1 MKKRVAMKKK
11 EGENTVNK
19 ERWNWK
25 FPEGFPKKNQLL
37 IVLLVGILLV
47 IIAIPTPESG
57 GNVEEERKSGTDDSE
72 TTDLDAYREAM
83 ERDLA
88 NILEQTEGVGEVQV
102 MITFRTSA
110 EKVVEKDLEK
120 SESDRREETVF
131 EDTAEGAHT
140 PYVRK
145 EVRPQVEGV
154 LVSAK
159 GGDDA
164 VVRKEITEAVQ
175 ALFGIETH
183 KIKIMK
189 QSDSKKEGSF

>member
-1 MKKRVAMKKK
+1 MNR
-11 EGENTVNK
+11 
-19 ERWNWK
+19 ERWDWK
-25 FPEGFPKKNQLL
+25 FPEGFPKKHQLL
-37 IVLLVGILLV
+37 VVLLVGILLV
-47 IIAIPTPESG
+47 IIAIPTPKPGESL
-57 GNVEEERKSGTDDSE
+57 EKERTSEADDRK
-72 TTDLDAYREAM
+72 TTDLDTYRET
-83 ERDLA
+83 R
-88 NILEQTEGVGEVQV
+88 VRV

-120 SESDRREETVF
+120 SESARREETVF
-131 EDTAEGAHT
+131 EDTAQGAHT

-145 EVRPQVEGV
+145 EVHPQVEGV
-154 LVSAK
+154 LVSAA

>member
-1 MKKRVAMKKK
+1 MNR
-11 EGENTVNK
+11 
-19 ERWNWK
+19 ERWDWK
-25 FPEGFPKKNQLL
+25 FPEGFPKKHQLL
-37 IVLLVGILLV
+37 VVLLVGILLV
-47 IIAIPTPESG
+47 IIAIPTPKPGESL
-57 GNVEEERKSGTDDSE
+57 EKERTSEADDRK
-72 TTDLDAYREAM
+72 TTDLDTYRETM
-83 ERDLA
+83 ERELED
-88 NILEQTEGVGEVQV
+88 ILKRTEGVGRVRV

-120 SESDRREETVF
+120 SESARREETVF
-131 EDTAEGAHT
+131 EDTAQGAHT

-145 EVRPQVEGV
+145 EVHPQVEGV
-154 LVSAK
+154 LVSAA